1 MWIFNVL
8 LTQLD
13 KGNAVLMALLDLS
26 AAFDTVDH
34 TILKRRLQMTHGIDG
49 KALEWV
55 ASYLSNRTMRV
66 CVDGEYS
73 HDLSWDVSLPQGS
86 QLGPRFYSD
95 YTQPMGR
102 LIRIIELLFSG
113 FADDTQLLKPVT
125 SPADIP
131 SALEHLSNGIRRIGT
146 WMYDN
151 KLKLNPDKTEF
162 LIITSQRN
170 QPKYDVQSLALD
182 DEIIARSATARNLG
196 VTIDSELNLE
206 NHIANMVKTCY
217 FYIRWLR
224 NIRPYISEAMAKSLV
239 HALVLSRIDYC
250 NGILV
255 GLPKKQLRKLQM
267 VMNTAARLISGK
279 RKYDSITE
287 TLIELHWL
295 PVIERCEYKV
305 LLMVFKSLNNIAPVY
320 IKDLV
325 KLYQSCRRLRSTDK
339 LLLEVPRFRTKYGER
354 SFMCMAPRLW
364 NDLPFEL
371 RSITELSVFKRSLKT
386 HLFRKAY
393 F

>member
-1 MWIFNVL
+1 MPEHTSATELANNFSDFFSEKIAKIRTRFSNDITPAFKHDGSDIKHKLVSFRELSESEVRRLIKNSSNKHCELDPAPSFLIKNCIDIVTPTIRNIINKSLSTSQFPTACKQAVVRPLLKKSGLDPVMKNYRPVSNLSWISKLIEKAAGDQLSKHAQANETSEIMQSAYKAYHSTETAIMWIFNVL

-73 HDLSWDVSLPQGS
+73 HDLSLDVSLPQGS

-162 LIITSQRN
+162 LSLLAKETSRN
-170 QPKYDVQSLALD
+170 TMCKVLFLM
-182 DEIIARSATARNLG
+182 T
-196 VTIDSELNLE
+196 
-206 NHIANMVKTCY
+206 
-217 FYIRWLR
+217 
-224 NIRPYISEAMAKSLV
+224 KSLQ
-239 HALVLSRIDYC
+239 D
-250 NGILV
+250 
-255 GLPKKQLRKLQM
+255 Q
-267 VMNTAARLISGK
+267 
-279 RKYDSITE
+279 
-287 TLIELHWL
+287 
-295 PVIERCEYKV
+295 
-305 LLMVFKSLNNIAPVY
+305 
-320 IKDLV
+320 
-325 KLYQSCRRLRSTDK
+325 RRQEIWGS
-339 LLLEVPRFRTKYGER
+339 P
-354 SFMCMAPRLW
+354 
-364 NDLPFEL
+364 
-371 RSITELSVFKRSLKT
+371 
-386 HLFRKAY
+386 
-393 F
+393 